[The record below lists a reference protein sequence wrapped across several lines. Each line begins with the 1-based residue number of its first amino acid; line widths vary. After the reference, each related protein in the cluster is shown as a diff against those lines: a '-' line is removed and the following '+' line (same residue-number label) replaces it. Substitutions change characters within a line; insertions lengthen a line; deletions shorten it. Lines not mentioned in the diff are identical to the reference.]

1 MNSINRD
8 VKFHDFLSKERII
21 WKFNL
26 SRAPWWGGQYERLI
40 RLTKQSPYKSTGKS
54 LLTWLELE
62 EVFLDVE
69 VNLNNRPLTYI
80 EEDLE
85 YSLLTPN
92 SMILGRNI
100 KLPDYYPKEE
110 EVSDNWKK
118 RQRYVS
124 LEEMGS

>member
-1 MNSINRD
+1 MHGLNKSI
-8 VKFHDFLSKERII
+8 S
-21 WKFNL
+21 
-26 SRAPWWGGQYERLI
+26 Q
-40 RLTKQSPYKSTGKS
+40 S
-54 LLTWLELE
+54 LLTQSELG
-62 EVFLDVE
+62 EVLSDVE

-110 EVSDNWKK
+110 EVRDNWKK

-124 LEEMGS
+124 LEEMSS